1 MKKDFA
7 KLNYYEMLDIKPD
20 AAFFEIR
27 HAYNAALQ
35 IYEADSLVSYSFFS
49 REERKEILN
58 LLEKAYST
66 LINGKGRKNYDN
78 QLMQTGVL
86 ASPGNKAAAR
96 KPACIY
102 DVKRQ
107 SGTTV
112 LPKNNKAALR
122 ANVAQNKRIN
132 EILSKDEISG
142 ADLKAIRNELGVAI
156 EKIASETRIRMD
168 YLIGMEENKIDRLP
182 AVAFLKGFV
191 KSYLKC
197 LCVEP
202 VEGICARYIEGLAR
216 MGKNNETGVF

>member
-1 MKKDFA
+1 
-7 KLNYYEMLDIKPD
+7 MLDIKPD

-35 IYEADSLVSYSFFS
+35 MYEAGSLVSYSFFS
-49 REERKEILN
+49 QEERKEILSF
-58 LLEKAYST
+58 LEKAYST
-66 LINGKGRKNYDN
+66 LINGKERKNYDN
-78 QLMQTGVL
+78 QLMQSGIL
-86 ASPGNKAAAR
+86 ASQGNKAAAR

-102 DVKRQ
+102 DVNRQ

-112 LPKNNKAALR
+112 LPKSDKASLR

-132 EILSKDEISG
+132 EILSQHDITGS
-142 ADLKAIRNELGVAI
+142 DLKAIRNELGVAV

-168 YLIGMEENKIDRLP
+168 YLMSMEENNIDRLP
-182 AVAFLKGFV
+182 AIAFLKGFV

-202 VEGICARYIEGLAR
+202 ADGICARYIESLAR
-216 MGKNNETGVF
+216 MGKNS

>member
-1 MKKDFA
+1 MRLAMKKDFS

-35 IYEADSLVSYSFFS
+35 MYEAGSLVSYSFFS
-49 REERKEILN
+49 QEERKEILN

-66 LINGKGRKNYDN
+66 LINGRERKNYDD
-78 QLMQTGVL
+78 QLMQTGIL
-86 ASPGNKAAAR
+86 ASQGNKASAR
-96 KPACIY
+96 KPACIF
-102 DVKRQ
+102 DVNKQ

-112 LPKNNKAALR
+112 LPKSNKAALR
-122 ANVAQNKRIN
+122 ENVAQNKRIS
-132 EILSKDEISG
+132 EILSKEEISG
-142 ADLKAIRNELGVAI
+142 TDLKAIRNELGVAI

-168 YLIGMEENKIDRLP
+168 YLIGMEENKINRLP

-202 VEGICARYIEGLAR
+202 VDGICARYIEGLAR
-216 MGKNNETGVF
+216 MGKNN